1 MQKSFRFTNSSIKA
15 LPANTDTRST
25 EVEVSDTEVIG
36 LKCLSGRT
44 GNKRFLLRYTFH
56 GTKKSISIGRFPEID
71 VGTARQIAR
80 RHKEA
85 IALGNDPKAERDN
98 YRAMPTLSEF
108 FHQTYV
114 PFIKRHKKSWDK
126 DVQRFTQY
134 IEPCLGKIRYCDLRA
149 REIQQVLFDML
160 EGRIHGQQY
169 APSTCNRAL
178 AILKTMGRYALRQ
191 DVLEKNEA
199 DKIPLLKENNQRTRF
214 FDADEIRR
222 ILDAAARYPNKAAG
236 GLIAML
242 LLTGTRKS
250 EMLNVMHKHI
260 DRDNRSLFIPY
271 TKNGRSRTVYLSDVA
286 LSIIDSIPRAGSNP
300 YLFAVK
306 DNGKPISEPR
316 WAYEKILAECGID
329 KSEVCFHTTRHSVA
343 SLLVSSGQYS
353 LYDVK
358 AQLAHASIQSTER
371 YAKLTP
377 ERMRQTG
384 QGVTDLLL
392 PPVATSKEQ

>member
-25 EVEVSDTEVIG
+25 ELEVSDTEVIG

-134 IEPCLGKIRYCDLRA
+134 IEPRLGKIRYCDLRA

-329 KSEVCFHTTRHSVA
+329 KSEVCFHTTVSV
-343 SLLVSSGQYS
+343 Q
-353 LYDVK
+353 
-358 AQLAHASIQSTER
+358 
-371 YAKLTP
+371 
-377 ERMRQTG
+377 
-384 QGVTDLLL
+384 
-392 PPVATSKEQ
+392 

>member
-25 EVEVSDTEVIG
+25 ELEVSDTEVIG

-134 IEPCLGKIRYCDLRA
+134 IEPRLGRYVTATFRPGKSSRCFLTCLRA
-149 REIQQVLFDML
+149 VFTASSMHRLPVTGHWLF
-160 EGRIHGQQY
+160 
-169 APSTCNRAL
+169 
-178 AILKTMGRYALRQ
+178 
-191 DVLEKNEA
+191 
-199 DKIPLLKENNQRTRF
+199 
-214 FDADEIRR
+214 
-222 ILDAAARYPNKAAG
+222 
-236 GLIAML
+236 
-242 LLTGTRKS
+242 
-250 EMLNVMHKHI
+250 
-260 DRDNRSLFIPY
+260 
-271 TKNGRSRTVYLSDVA
+271 
-286 LSIIDSIPRAGSNP
+286 
-300 YLFAVK
+300 
-306 DNGKPISEPR
+306 
-316 WAYEKILAECGID
+316 
-329 KSEVCFHTTRHSVA
+329 
-343 SLLVSSGQYS
+343 
-353 LYDVK
+353 
-358 AQLAHASIQSTER
+358 
-371 YAKLTP
+371 
-377 ERMRQTG
+377 
-384 QGVTDLLL
+384 
-392 PPVATSKEQ
+392 